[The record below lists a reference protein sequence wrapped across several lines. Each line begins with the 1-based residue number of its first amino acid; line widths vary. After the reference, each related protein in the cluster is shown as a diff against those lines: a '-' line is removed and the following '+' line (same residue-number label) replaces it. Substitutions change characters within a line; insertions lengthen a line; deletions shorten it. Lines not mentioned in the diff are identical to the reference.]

1 MAPTDARGSRDN
13 YHVLASNAGC
23 QSSCRP
29 TQIEDLMAKLNHEIR
44 TPLTAIRAFSSILL
58 EEPDMERAQRRQFLA
73 IVAEEVE
80 RLTAIVNR
88 LLSG

>member
-1 MAPTDARGSRDN
+1 MAPTDARGSRGS
-13 YHVLASNAGC
+13 HRAFASNAGC

-80 RLTAIVNR
+80 RLTAIVNG